1 MDAEISTPTL
11 GAILRS
17 YPFRL
22 GLYALATLVI
32 FQAVFWAIKTYGGES
47 LSIENGPIEMAQV
60 FLALVAATGLF
71 YAACHAVVGRAG
83 LVVCGAIVTYAAARE
98 SDLLMETLLFDD
110 AYKYLVGIPMLILCG
125 WIVVKERQNL
135 IGETMW
141 LMRQPAATLFGIAGI
156 YLCFVCQSFDRPDM
170 WGAITNGAEVEATK
184 AMVEEYAELFAYLL
198 LAFSGFEAS
207 ILVRQMRAS
216 EEAASL
222 ETDEAYPR
230 IAA

>member
-1 MDAEISTPTL
+1 MDADTSTPPL

-22 GLYALATLVI
+22 GLYAIATLVL
-32 FQAVFWAIKTYGGES
+32 FQAVFWAIKTYGSET

-60 FLALVAATGLF
+60 VLALVASAGLF
-71 YAACHAVVGRAG
+71 YAASRAVVGRAG

-98 SDLLMETLLFDD
+98 SDLLMETLFFDD
-110 AYKYLVGIPMLILCG
+110 AYKYLVGIPMMVLCG
-125 WIVVKERQNL
+125 WIVVRKRRNL

-141 LMRQPAATLFGIAGI
+141 LLRQPAATLFGIAGI

-170 WGAITNGAEVEATK
+170 WGAITNGAQVEATK

-198 LAFSGFEAS
+198 LAFSGFEAT

-216 EEAASL
+216 ESTADL
-222 ETDEAYPR
+222 ETDEDYPR